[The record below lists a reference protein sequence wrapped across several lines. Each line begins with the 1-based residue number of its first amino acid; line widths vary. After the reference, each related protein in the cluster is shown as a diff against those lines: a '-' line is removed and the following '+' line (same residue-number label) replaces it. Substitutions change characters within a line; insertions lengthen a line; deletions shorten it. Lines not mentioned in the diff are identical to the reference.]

1 MRERWVAVYQVVN
14 RIMMLH
20 RVVVWS
26 IFKEFIEA
34 DELAVYS
41 SHLQGAVVDGQ
52 SVEDSLETF
61 LLHPVGEEVTL
72 LEVVILS
79 RALYV
84 QIHALFFLLAFGV
97 GPLPV
102 LWSYV
107 DK

>member
-1 MRERWVAVYQVVN
+1 M
-14 RIMMLH
+14 
-20 RVVVWS
+20 S
-26 IFKEFIEA
+26 IFKEVVEA

-41 SHLQGAVVDGQ
+41 SHLQGAVVDCQ
-52 SVEDSLETF
+52 SVENPLETF

-79 RALYV
+79 RTLYV
-84 QIHALFFLLAFGV
+84 QIDSLIFLLAFGV
-97 GPLPV
+97 GSLPV

>member
-1 MRERWVAVYQVVN
+1 MRKRWVAVYQVVN
-14 RIMMLH
+14 RIMMLYG
-20 RVVVWS
+20 VVVWS
-26 IFKEFIEA
+26 IFKEVVEA
-34 DELAVYS
+34 DELVVYS

-52 SVEDSLETF
+52 SIEDPLKAF

-79 RALYV
+79 RTPYV

-97 GPLPV
+97 GSLPV

-107 DK
+107 DE